1 MKKIFLY
8 IGLVTLTF
16 TSCDLDVNDDPNY
29 PTNGSITESLEFPS
43 VQNFVAVTSCDAM
56 FNYAGF
62 FAQYFEQMPEA
73 NQFNDFAELSLTET
87 SDAIGRSYRNLY
99 AGALQDIEDIK
110 SKTTNKADL
119 FAATAMRAFCFQL
132 MVDNTSDA
140 PYTEALNGNS
150 QPKWDDGETV
160 YKGVLAELDAAEAA
174 LDASSDEMTMTD
186 MMFDK
191 DIDQWKG
198 YVNALRLRM
207 YLRMYDTD
215 NTVKD
220 KILALVNANNFFTGD
235 AKLDIYSNQDGNR
248 SPFYGTYYVLGT
260 GNHCG
265 AYPIISYMKYT
276 ADPRIAYA
284 FNKATSTGTYEGQ
297 FCGAKTD
304 MGDWKGDWKNKNV
317 SAVNYDLFDG
327 SGSTRPAY
335 LFTQAD
341 LQFLIAEVKLRFQ
354 NDDAGA
360 KAAYEA
366 AIKADFSARGIS
378 GVDTFLSGSEVNWDQ
393 SSDKL
398 KLIYMQKWVALFYM
412 DNMEAWSE
420 IRRTDYPQ
428 LSSYSAKQINSD
440 PTIYTPGDLILN
452 YRNSLALVNGKESLM
467 KRMYYPL
474 TARQLNSNTPSAEG
488 FYGSNPVW
496 WDVK

>member
-8 IGLVTLTF
+8 MGLAALTF
-16 TSCDLDVNDDPNY
+16 SSCDLNVNDDPNY
-29 PTNGSITESLEFPS
+29 PSNGSITTGLEFPS
-43 VQNFVAVTSCDAM
+43 AQNFIAVTSCDAM

-73 NQFNDFAELSLTET
+73 NQFNDIAELSLTET

-99 AGALQDIEDIK
+99 AGALQDLQDIK
-110 SKTTNKADL
+110 GKTTNKADL

-140 PYTEALNGNS
+140 PYSEALNGNS
-150 QPKWDDGETV
+150 QPKWDDGQTV

-174 LDASSDEMTMTD
+174 LNASSDKMTMTD
-186 MMFDK
+186 MMFNK
-191 DIDQWKG
+191 DINQWKG

-207 YLRMYDTD
+207 YLRMYDKD

-220 KILALVNANNFFTGD
+220 KIIALVNANNFFTGD
-235 AKLDIYSNQDGNR
+235 AKLDIYSDQNGNR

-260 GNHCG
+260 GNHCA
-265 AYPIISYMKYT
+265 AYPIISYMKFT
-276 ADPRIAYA
+276 SDPRIAYA
-284 FNKATSTGTYEGQ
+284 FNKAAAKGDYVGQ
-297 FCGAKTD
+297 FSGAKTD
-304 MGDWKGDWKNKNV
+304 MGNWNGDWKNKDV
-317 SAVNYDLFDG
+317 SVVNYELYDG
-327 SGSTRPAY
+327 SGKTRPAY

-354 NDDAGA
+354 SDDAGA
-360 KAAYEA
+360 KNAYEA
-366 AIKADFSARGIS
+366 AIRADFSARGMS
-378 GVDTFLSGSEVNWDQ
+378 GVESFLAGNEVNWEK

-428 LSSYSAKQINSD
+428 LSTASAKDIND
-440 PTIYTPGDLILN
+440 KKATYNPGDLILN
-452 YRNSLALVNGKESLM
+452 YRSSLKDPKSLM

-474 TARQLNSNTPSAEG
+474 TARQLNPNTPSASG
-488 FYGSNPVW
+488 FYGSDPVW

>member
-8 IGLVTLTF
+8 IGLAALTF

-29 PTNGSITESLEFPS
+29 PSNGAITTDLEFPS
-43 VQNFVAVTSCDAM
+43 VQNYIAATSCDCM

-73 NQFNDFAELSLTET
+73 HQFNDFCELSLTES
-87 SDAIGRSYRNLY
+87 SDAIGTSYRNLY

-110 SKTTNKADL
+110 GKTTNTADL
-119 FAATAMRAFCFQL
+119 FAATVMRAFCFQL

-140 PYTEALNGNS
+140 PYTDALNGNS

-160 YKGVLAELDAAEAA
+160 YKGVLAEMDKAEAA
-174 LDASSDEMTMTD
+174 LDASSDKMTMTD
-186 MMFDK
+186 MMFSK
-191 DIDQWKG
+191 NIDQWKG
-198 YVNALRLRM
+198 YANALRLRM
-207 YLRMYDTD
+207 YLRMYD
-215 NTVKD
+215 KD
-220 KILALVNANNFFTGD
+220 KSVEDKIIALVNANNFFTGD
-235 AKLDIYSNQDGNR
+235 AKIDAYSNSTGNR
-248 SPFYGTYYVLGT
+248 SPFYSSYYILGT
-260 GNHCG
+260 GNHC
-265 AYPIISYMKYT
+265 ATYPLISYFKYT
-276 ADPRIAYA
+276 SDPRISYA

-297 FCGAKTD
+297 FCGSKAD
-304 MGDWKGDWKNKNV
+304 MADWKGAWKNAQV
-317 SAVNYDLFDG
+317 SAVNYELFDG
-327 SGSTRPAY
+327 SGPTRPAY

-341 LQFLIAEVKLRFQ
+341 LQFLIAEVKYRFQ
-354 NDDAGA
+354 KDDAGA
-360 KAAYEA
+360 KIAYEA

-378 GVDTFLSGSEVNWDQ
+378 GVDAFLAGDNVNWDK
-393 SSDKL
+393 STDKL

-428 LSSYSAKQINSD
+428 LSSHTAKEISAD
-440 PTIYTPGDLILN
+440 PTLYTPGDLVVN
-452 YRNSLALVNGKESLM
+452 YRNSLADSKSLM

-474 TARQLNSNTPSAEG
+474 TARQLNPNTPSATG
-488 FYGSNPVW
+488 YYGSNPVW